1 MVFGCGKRIMTL
13 AGTVHLVARI
23 PLFSERIKRA
33 GSTAS
38 SMDFVSR
45 VLSLSWEEEVS
56 RRGSGSGE
64 GASSGSSCSSGGSD
78 GTIVERGEEK
88 R

>member
-1 MVFGCGKRIMTL
+1 MVSGCGKRIMTL

-45 VLSLSWEEEVS
+45 VLSLSWEEEC
-56 RRGSGSGE
+56 
-64 GASSGSSCSSGGSD
+64 GSSCSSGGSD